1 MLSLPTTNPDLLQ
14 SKLAPPRYLISPDGC
29 SVWKKKSAALETAV
43 SQLTDKNDDLEN
55 RSRRNNLVV
64 YGLEEPV
71 NETPASLLDSV
82 TELLTRKLSVT
93 CDAIERCHRLGI
105 PAEGKI
111 RPVIFKLIDFRDKI
125 LILKNV
131 SKLKGTRIFVNEDFS
146 PRIRGIRKQLWLS
159 TAEFRRNGAK
169 VRLRY
174 DHALVNNDRY
184 SWDSTN
190 NMLIKVLPPVLAT
203 GTN

>member
-1 MLSLPTTNPDLLQ
+1 MKCES
-14 SKLAPPRYLISPDGC
+14 SI
-29 SVWKKKSAALETAV
+29 E
-43 SQLTDKNDDLEN
+43 
-55 RSRRNNLVV
+55 
-64 YGLEEPV
+64 
-71 NETPASLLDSV
+71 
-82 TELLTRKLSVT
+82 TRKLSVT